1 MIEMYDRSGIVSNE
15 KTGFVFETINNPR
28 ELDSFKLAKE
38 TNDYQDNYFR
48 VEDWYIFPYGSADNL
63 PEVIKIA
70 VQENSTAPGIIEKQV
85 FMIMGNGPFLYKE
98 EILDGQ
104 IVRNWVKDTE
114 IQQWLDTWDHKKYLE
129 KCAFDYAHMKGQFSK
144 VIKTKAN
151 RIDGANKLS
160 KAEHISMNKARLCC
174 HVSTT
179 DMVPTHVAVTDNFR
193 FDNIKSFTN
202 LKVYPLFEPAN
213 PFNYPTSI
221 QYANQYTFGDANYS
235 TPPLVGSLEWLRR
248 STATPLIFKA
258 LSKNSINVKYHVESP
273 QQFWDDEE
281 ERLKKNA
288 ELMGRKYNPNE
299 IVLYRQNFMRDLL
312 DVLASDENSGKVW
325 HTRKK
330 IEVQHTNILEH
341 GWKITAI
348 PQNITD
354 FVAAQIKISER
365 ADRSLSANIGMNV
378 GLSNIGEAGKVNG
391 GSEQLYAYQN
401 FVNSS
406 VYTPERIICQTLNDM
421 IKANFPK
428 KEIKIGFHRTQAQ
441 TQSDINPKERL
452 VKQ

>member
-1 MIEMYDRSGIVSNE
+1 MIEMYDRSGIVANE

-28 ELDSFKLAKE
+28 DLDSFKTGKE
-38 TNDYQDNYFR
+38 SLDYQDNYFR
-48 VEDWYIFPYGSADNL
+48 VEDWFIFPYGSSDNL
-63 PEVIKIA
+63 PEIIKQA

-85 FMIMGNGPFLYKE
+85 FMIMGNGPFLYQE
-98 EILDGQ
+98 DIDDGQ
-104 IVRNWVKDTE
+104 IVRNWIKDLD
-114 IQQWLDTWDHKKYLE
+114 IQEWLDTWDYKKYLE

-144 VIKTKAN
+144 VIRTKAN
-151 RIDGANKLS
+151 RVNGSDKIS
-160 KAEHISMNKARLCC
+160 RAEHISMNKARLCC
-174 HVSTT
+174 HVSSP
-179 DMVPTHVAVTDNFR
+179 DLKPTHIAVTDNFR

-202 LKVYPLFEPAN
+202 LKVYPLFDPN
-213 PFNYPTSI
+213 NSFSYPTSI
-221 QYANQYTFGDANYS
+221 QYANQYTFGDENYS
-235 TPPLVGSLEWLRR
+235 TPPLFGSLEWLRR

-281 ERLKKNA
+281 ERLKDNA
-288 ELMGRKYNPNE
+288 SKLGRPYNPNE
-299 IVLYRQNFMRDLL
+299 IVLFRQNFMRDLL
-312 DVLASDENSGKVW
+312 DVLASDQNSGKVW

-330 IEVQHTNILEH
+330 IEVNHTNILEH
-341 GWKITAI
+341 GWKITPI

-365 ADRSLSANIGMNV
+365 ADRSLSANMGMNV

-391 GSEQLYAYQN
+391 GSEQVYAYQN
-401 FVNSS
+401 FINSS
-406 VYTPERIICQTLNDM
+406 VYTPEKIICQTLNDI

-428 KEIKIGFHRTQAQ
+428 KNLKIGFHRTQAQ
-441 TQSDINPKERL
+441 TQSNINPNERI